1 MKIFDLFRRK
11 KPAKSNSLDLYLRSF
26 AAANNNRLIDW
37 ALSYSK
43 INADLKR
50 DYIAMTLRA
59 RDLARNNEFVIGYLE
74 NLRRNIVGS
83 EGFTLQSK
91 AKDSKFRAEIESL
104 WREYNSRIGAF
115 VSMDEH
121 QSGRDFDVLVL
132 RTLIIDGE
140 VFIRR
145 CFDPASRF
153 GYRYEVLD
161 SLEISPLYN
170 VEDAGD
176 GERVVMGVRYDCRGR
191 EKSFYLCQSK
201 GDYYTLSG
209 VREEIP
215 AADILHI
222 FRKKF
227 SDQARGYTE
236 LAGIIMNLGQMD
248 AYKEAEIVHAR
259 IQACAMG
266 VWEWNGQSA
275 GDLIDEVDDK
285 GEFIREIKPGIF
297 PVAPKGYTAKFL
309 QNTSPNN
316 QFGVFWKNML
326 RSIANALGISYNKA
340 AGDYESVN
348 YSSLR
353 EATLEDRASFEELQ
367 RFLIENWKSFQF
379 ADFIRALAMN
389 EFIPV
394 AKMTDCLPHKFFGR
408 RFPWVD
414 PVKEISAKEK
424 EYDLLLTD
432 PITELESRGIDPDEL
447 FDRWSQWQ
455 AKLKAASIPFMVR
468 PSIPSPD
475 QAENN
480 HNQELS

>member
-1 MKIFDLFRRK
+1 MKLFDLFHRKHDKEIRKLKEEYSLSLRR
-11 KPAKSNSLDLYLRSF
+11 F
-26 AAANNNRLIDW
+26 AAASHSRLIDW

-43 INADLKR
+43 INGSLKQ

-59 RDLARNNEFVIGYLE
+59 RELAKNNEFVIGYLE
-74 NLRRNIVGS
+74 NLRRNVVGS
-83 EGFTLQSK
+83 DGFTLQCK
-91 AKDSKFRAEIESL
+91 AKDAKLRADVESL
-104 WREYNSRIGAF
+104 WREYNSRTGAF
-115 VSMDEH
+115 VSLDEH

-132 RTLIIDGE
+132 RTLIVDGE
-140 VFIRR
+140 VFIHRV
-145 CFDPASRF
+145 FDPESRF

-161 SLEISPLYN
+161 SLEIDPLYN
-170 VEDAGD
+170 VEDAGS

-191 EKSFYLCQSK
+191 EKSFYLRRSK
-201 GDYYTLSG
+201 ADYYMTG
-209 VREEIP
+209 PVEEIP
-215 AADILHI
+215 AADIIHI

-236 LAGIIMNLGQMD
+236 LAGIILNLAQMD
-248 AYKEAEIVHAR
+248 GYKEAEIVHAR

-266 VWEWNGQSA
+266 VWEWNGQSN
-275 GDLIDEVDDK
+275 GDLLDEVDDK

-316 QFGVFWKNML
+316 QFGIFWKNML

-340 AGDYESVN
+340 AGDYEAVN

-367 RFLIENWKSFQF
+367 RFIIENWKSFQY
-379 ADFIRALAMN
+379 ADFVRALAMN
-389 EFIPV
+389 GFIRLSD
-394 AKMTDCLPHKFFGR
+394 MSECLRHKFFGR

-414 PVKEISAKEK
+414 PAKEISAKEK

-432 PITELESRGIDPDEL
+432 PITELESRGIDSEEL
-447 FDRWSQWQ
+447 LDRWKEWHD
-455 AKLKAASIPFMVR
+455 KLASRNIPFMVR
-468 PSIPSPD
+468 PPVVMMD
-475 QAENN
+475 QPEEQNR
-480 HNQELS
+480 E